1 MSNEDAATRRCS
13 RRPRCARLG
22 PYEILSALGAGGM
35 GEVWKAGRARR
46 RARKVI
52 VHRDLKPDNILLT
65 KSGVK
70 VLDFGLAKIA
80 HVPAIDSPGAVETRA
95 VSVTAEGS
103 LLALRPI
110 A

>member
-1 MSNEDAATRRCS
+1 MKTQQPEDVPVGHDAHASVRTRSSLPLALAAWARSGRLDALDAAH
-13 RRPRCARLG
+13 
-22 PYEILSALGAGGM
+22 E
-35 GEVWKAGRARR
+35 
-46 RARKVI
+46 KVI

-70 VLDFGLAKIA
+70 ILDFGLAKIA